1 MSVILDGKGKGDK
14 VAELNDLSGPFNPN
28 LRYSDFSKEFLVKI
42 IGVWQWAWLQMDS
55 AWFDVVKKRYGHQ
68 VAWECDLEMW
78 FRVAQRCNPRYAKLA
93 NIPLNNVVDSLKL
106 LQLPLDNTM
115 GGIFPVEYDI
125 KNENHAIVTVRKC
138 PSLEWC
144 EKEDAD
150 RIVPM
155 CQVNEPQ
162 IIKKYIVNPNI
173 KVKAL
178 KLPPRKSQD
187 EIACQWEYKITVP
200 AGTKIRSKAEVV
212 NETSDIPE
220 LNDYSGPFY
229 PRLTHKNFSK
239 DFLLKLMVAYQYAWI
254 IMSGGYYDAVRT
266 RYGLEVANECELA
279 SWMRV
284 GERVNPRYAK
294 IANIKLETVLDSLK
308 AEQLPLDNTVGLYP
322 AEYDIKSPNHVI
334 MTVMKCRTL
343 DYFEKAEPERIIPMC
358 HHLEKPVIEKY
369 MINPKIKVTPL
380 VLPPRKSPEDIACR
394 WEFKLE
400 K

>member
-1 MSVILDGKGKGDK
+1 
-14 VAELNDLSGPFNPN
+14 
-28 LRYSDFSKEFLVKI
+28 
-42 IGVWQWAWLQMDS
+42 
-55 AWFDVVKKRYGHQ
+55 
-68 VAWECDLEMW
+68 
-78 FRVAQRCNPRYAKLA
+78 
-93 NIPLNNVVDSLKL
+93 
-106 LQLPLDNTM
+106 
-115 GGIFPVEYDI
+115 
-125 KNENHAIVTVRKC
+125 
-138 PSLEWC
+138 
-144 EKEDAD
+144 
-150 RIVPM
+150 
-155 CQVNEPQ
+155 
-162 IIKKYIVNPNI
+162 
-173 KVKAL
+173 
-178 KLPPRKSQD
+178 
-187 EIACQWEYKITVP
+187 
-200 AGTKIRSKAEVV
+200 
-212 NETSDIPE
+212 
-220 LNDYSGPFY
+220 
-229 PRLTHKNFSK
+229 
-239 DFLLKLMVAYQYAWI
+239 MVAYQYAWI

-394 WEFKLE
+394 WVFYIGAAQWFGHYSTSALLFEISVGPVWVFCLGMVWVTHVLNSS
-400 K
+400 

>member
-1 MSVILDGKGKGDK
+1 MPELD
-14 VAELNDLSGPFNPN
+14 DLSGSFNPN
-28 LRYSDFSKEFLVKI
+28 LKFADFSKEFLVKLI
-42 IGVWQWAWLQMDS
+42 SVWQWAWLQMDA
-55 AWFDVVKKRYGHQ
+55 AWFDELKKRYGDK

-78 FRVAQRCNPRYAKLA
+78 LRVAERCNPRYAKLA

-138 PSLEWC
+138 VALDWC
-144 EKEDAD
+144 ERQEPG
-150 RIVPM
+150 RIGPM

-173 KVKAL
+173 QVKAL
-178 KLPPRKSQD
+178 KLPPRSGKE
-187 EIACQWEYKITVP
+187 EIACQWEYKITAP
-200 AGTKIRSKAEVV
+200 KGTRIRVKAEVV
-212 NETSDIPE
+212 DERPSDQIPE
-220 LNDYSGPFY
+220 LNDNSGPFY
-229 PRLTHKNFSK
+229 PNLTHRNLSK
-239 DFLLKLMVAYQYAWI
+239 DFLLKLMHGYQYAWI
-254 IMSGGYYDAVRT
+254 IMSGGYYDAVKA
-266 RYGLEVANECELA
+266 RYGSEEANKCELA

-284 GERVNPRYAK
+284 GEKVNPRYAK

-343 DYFEKAEPERIIPMC
+343 DYFEKAEPERIVPMC
-358 HHLEKPVIEKY
+358 QHLEKPVIEKY
-369 MINPKIKVTPL
+369 LVNPKIKVTPL

-400 K
+400 G